1 VSPATLRARAA
12 SYFLAPRPPVAN
24 PQGDLIPLVR
34 REPPPRAAT
43 GAAPPPVDGA
53 AALDAPARPVAFKAP
68 VASAHEAQVASAV
81 VAPGRFPSRGAVLG
95 AAGEAVP
102 VAARLA
108 CMLRAR
114 EGFPAAV
121 VATWTPGSRG
131 PAPRGPG
138 SPAAAR
144 VAARLSA
151 RGLGATAHGRLAWLP
166 LDDHVVAAS
175 MTARKVAAALDVPF
189 VVALSGARC
198 DLVESLLDEQDV
210 VLVVAGDSHGALARL
225 AVAGCSRHAAAC
237 APVHGMQRL
246 LALAGIARRRW
257 TP

>member
-1 VSPATLRARAA
+1 VSPETLRARAA
-12 SYFLAPRPPVAN
+12 SYFLAPRPHVAN
-24 PQGDLIPLVR
+24 PHGDLIPLVR
-34 REPPPRAAT
+34 REPPPRDAT
-43 GAAPPPVDGA
+43 GAARAAAAPPVDSASPSRRA
-53 AALDAPARPVAFKAP
+53 AAAVAPAVA
-68 VASAHEAQVASAV
+68 
-81 VAPGRFPSRGAVLG
+81 APGRFASRGAVLG

-138 SPAAAR
+138 APAAAR

-151 RGLGATAHGRLAWLP
+151 RGLAATAHGRLAWLP
-166 LDDHVVAAS
+166 LDDHVLAAS
-175 MTARKVAAALDVPF
+175 MSARKAGAALDVPF
-189 VVALSGARC
+189 VVALSGPRC
-198 DLVESLLDEQDV
+198 DLVESLLDEQDI
-210 VLVVAGDSHGALARL
+210 VLVVAGDPQGPLARL

-246 LALAGIARRRW
+246 LALAGLARSRW